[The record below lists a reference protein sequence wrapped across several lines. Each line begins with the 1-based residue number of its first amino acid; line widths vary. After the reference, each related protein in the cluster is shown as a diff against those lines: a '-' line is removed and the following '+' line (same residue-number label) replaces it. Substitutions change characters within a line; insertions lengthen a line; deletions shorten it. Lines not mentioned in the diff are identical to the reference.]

1 MQLPIDNDV
10 INHLL
15 FHKALIDEENDMSR
29 INQYIG
35 MANKVRSGDHVTY
48 DNPFDRSIFL
58 AFDLVLDQDFNPWN
72 IDLVSFSSMYLKKA
86 QEEKIDLMTAGRIIY
101 MAWKVLRMQS
111 DNLVVNMESKQTEE
125 PIDFGWDDI
134 PMRSWFES
142 DDGYSYTNLV
152 MKNPTPPLEEPVRR
166 DSKRKISLIELLGAF
181 DEVRKDAEEYQLI
194 SKMRKEERVRLAEK
208 MRKSMKGAPHEDHL
222 EEDIIFIWNEIQKYP
237 KKLISLKSICKTDN
251 FDERIK
257 AFLSVLFLAYD
268 KKIKIFQR
276 RFPYGEIYI
285 KTIGYS

>member
-29 INQYIG
+29 INQYIN
-35 MANKVRSGDHVTY
+35 MANMARSGRHVTS

-58 AFDLVLDQDFNPWN
+58 AFNLVLDQQFNPWN

-111 DNLVVNMESKQTEE
+111 DNLVVNMESKQEE
-125 PIDFGWDDI
+125 QVDFGWDDI
-134 PMRSWFES
+134 PTGSWYES
-142 DDGYSYTNLV
+142 DDRYSYTNLI
-152 MKNPTPPLEEPVRR
+152 MKNPSPPLEEPVRR
-166 DSKRKISLIELLGAF
+166 ESKRKISLIELLGAF
-181 DEVRKDAEEYQLI
+181 DEVRKDAEEYQLL
-194 SKMRKEERVRLAEK
+194 SKMRKEERIKLAEK
-208 MRKSMKGAPHEDHL
+208 MKKSMKGAPHEDHL
-222 EEDIIFIWNEIQKYP
+222 EEDIIYIWNKIKKYP
-237 KKLISLKSICKTDN
+237 KKSMSLKSISDSN
-251 FDERIK
+251 DSDEIIK

-268 KKIKIFQR
+268 NKIKIFQR

-285 KTIGYS
+285 KNTAI

>member
-15 FHKALIDEENDMSR
+15 FHKSLIDEENDMSR
-29 INQYIG
+29 INQYIH
-35 MANKVRSGDHVTY
+35 MANEARSGGQTTS

-58 AFDLVLDQDFNPWN
+58 AFDLVLSQDFNPWN

-86 QEEKIDLMTAGRIIY
+86 NDEKIDLMSAGRIIY

-111 DNLVVNMESKQTEE
+111 DNLVFNMESKQAEE

-134 PMRSWFES
+134 PTGSWFES

-181 DEVRKDAEEYQLI
+181 DEVRKDAEEYQII
-194 SKMRKEERVRLAEK
+194 SKMRKAERNRLAEK
-208 MRKSMKGAPHEDHL
+208 MKKSMKGAPHEDHL
-222 EEDIIFIWNEIQKYP
+222 EEDIVFIWNKIQNYP
-237 KKLISLKSICKTDN
+237 KKSMNLNNICKSDDI
-251 FDERIK
+251 DERIRT
-257 AFLSVLFLAYD
+257 FLSLLFLAYD
-268 KKIKIFQR
+268 NKIKIFQR
-276 RFPYGEIYI
+276 KFPYGEIFI
-285 KTIGYS
+285 KTIGYA